1 MGKFP
6 ALTALASLTA
16 WLIAA
21 PSLPAAAADQ
31 AYPVKP
37 IRMIVPFP
45 TGFASDFL
53 ARTISQKLSDK
64 YGKQVIVDN
73 RPGGGGV
80 IGAVLLSKSAPDG
93 YMLAT
98 VGVPHLVNV
107 LIVDEPQYRPLEDF
121 TAIAEL
127 ASLPNFVLAG
137 PAVSSLQDLIAQAK
151 QRPGQLNF
159 ASGGVGSQSHI
170 AGELFKLAA
179 GINTVH
185 VPFRS
190 LGDAVTEI
198 VSQRLHYY
206 VIPISAGLPL
216 LKEGRLKAL
225 AVTVDKRLEQL
236 PDVPTTAEAG
246 LPGFRIDG
254 WFGVV
259 GPAGMPRA
267 LVNRLNAD
275 IVEAL
280 KQPDTRERFV
290 RMGSEPVYTTPA
302 TFEKMMKDEF
312 VRYRDVIKSAGIR
325 AQ

>member
-1 MGKFP
+1 MAKLNVDPRARWVMKLRSGR
-6 ALTALASLTA
+6 ALVIPGARHELLQERDHFREQLLAA
-16 WLIAA
+16 
-21 PSLPAAAADQ
+21 
-31 AYPVKP
+31 
-37 IRMIVPFP
+37 
-45 TGFASDFL
+45 FL
-53 ARTISQKLSDK
+53 AFVTGSTSEEALRQHLANSEND
-64 YGKQVIVDN
+64 
-73 RPGGGGV
+73 
-80 IGAVLLSKSAPDG
+80 LLRILED
-93 YMLAT
+93 LI
-98 VGVPHLVNV
+98 NV

-137 PAVSSLQDLIAQAK
+137 PAVNSLQDLIAQAK

-179 GINTVH
+179 GINPVH
-185 VPFRS
+185 VPFRA
-190 LGDAVTEI
+190 LGDAVTEL
-198 VSQRLHYY
+198 VAQRVHYY

-236 PDVPTTAEAG
+236 PEVPTTAEAG

-259 GPAGMPRA
+259 GRAGMPRA

-302 TFEKMMKDEF
+302 SFEKMMNDEF
-312 VRYRDVIKSAGIR
+312 VRYRDVIKAAGIR